1 MCGCASASRQ
11 WRFALALCAALL
23 ALPTWAHQASSAYL
37 DLALRDGQ
45 LQGRWSIALRDVDAL
60 LPLDANGDAQITW
73 GEVRAAW
80 PQIAQQAQAALDIED
95 CPWQPSGGPE
105 LETRS
110 DGTYAVLHIQAP
122 ACSVA
127 DAAALGSALRYR
139 LLTGVDATHRG
150 IAQLR
155 AGDAAVQLVVLD
167 PTAAT
172 DAGGA
177 APAATESLRALFTQG
192 LHHIWTGYDHLL
204 FLLCLLL
211 PTVLRR
217 SASGWQAVAGWREAL
232 LPIVGVVTL
241 FTVGHSLTL
250 GLAALGGWQLPPRL
264 IEPAIAASIA
274 LAAIDNLRPVFGRWR
289 RAVPLLFGLVHGF
302 GFAGVLAELELPREQ
317 FALALLT
324 FNLGIEAGQLV
335 VVAAAVPLLFLLR
348 RGAGY
353 RRWVLQGGSLLALL
367 LAAVWFVERVS
378 GVALLAALPLPGWAG

>member
-1 MCGCASASRQ
+1 MCGCAKRA
-11 WRFALALCAALL
+11 ALVLCAALL
-23 ALPTWAHQASSAYL
+23 ALPAWAHQASSAYL
-37 DLALRDGQ
+37 DLAARDGQ

-60 LPLDANGDAQITW
+60 LPLDADGDAQITW

-80 PQIAQQAQAALDIED
+80 PQIAQQAQAALDIAG
-95 CPWQPSGGPE
+95 CTWQLDGGPE
-105 LETRS
+105 LETRG

-122 ACSVA
+122 ACDVA

-139 LLTGVDATHRG
+139 LLAAVDPTHRG

-155 AGDAAVQLVVLD
+155 VGDAAPQLVVLD
-167 PTAAT
+167 PAALS
-172 DAGGA
+172 DGHGGSSAGA
-177 APAATESLRALFTQG
+177 AGAASTWAIFTQG

-211 PTVLRR
+211 PAVLRR
-217 SASGWQAVAGWREAL
+217 TASGWQPVANWRDAL
-232 LPIVGVVTL
+232 LPIAGVVTL

-250 GLAALGGWQLPPRL
+250 ALAGLGGWQLPGRV

-274 LAAIDNLRPVFGRWR
+274 LAATDNLHPVFGGWR

-302 GFAGVLAELELPREQ
+302 GFAGVLAELDLPREQ

-335 VVAAAVPLLFLLR
+335 VVAAVVPLLFLLR
-348 RGAGY
+348 LRAGY
-353 RRWVLQGGSLLALL
+353 RRWVLHGGSLLALL
-367 LAAVWFVERVS
+367 LAAVWFYERVS
-378 GVALLAALPLPGWAG
+378 GVALLAALPLPGGFS

>member
-1 MCGCASASRQ
+1 MCGCASHVRP
-11 WRFALALCAALL
+11 WRLALALCAALL
-23 ALPTWAHQASSAYL
+23 ALPSSAHQASDAYL
-37 DLALRDGQ
+37 DLSLRDGQ

-80 PQIAQQAQAALDIED
+80 PQIAQQAQGALDIKD
-95 CPWQPSGGPE
+95 CPWQLSGGPE
-105 LETRS
+105 LETRG
-110 DGTYAVLHIQAP
+110 DGTYAVLHLQAP
-122 ACSVA
+122 TCDQD
-127 DAAALGSALRYR
+127 DAAALARALHYR
-139 LLTGVDATHRG
+139 LLAEVDATHRG

-155 AGDAAVQLVVLD
+155 VGDVPVQLVVLD
-167 PTAAT
+167 PTAAQGT
-172 DAGGA
+172 A
-177 APAATESLRALFTQG
+177 APAAASLRALFTQG
-192 LHHIWTGYDHLL
+192 VHHIWTGYDHLL

-211 PTVLRR
+211 PAVLRR
-217 SASGWQAVAGWREAL
+217 SASGWQAVAGWREAA

-250 GLAALGGWQLPPRL
+250 GMAALGGWQLPTRL
-264 IEPAIAASIA
+264 IEPAIAATIA

-289 RAVPLLFGLVHGF
+289 RGVPLLFGLVHGF
-302 GFAGVLAELELPREQ
+302 GFASVLAELELPREQ

-335 VVAAAVPLLFLLR
+335 VVAAVVPLLFLLR
-348 RGAGY
+348 LGAGY